1 MLASHKRSCSSFI
14 LLIAYGLYGEVIREN
29 TYLSKIV
36 EIHENQQVV
45 GTGLYGIIRHLM
57 YLATI
62 LLFLSMP
69 FVLGSF
75 TYF

>member
-1 MLASHKRSCSSFI
+1 MLASHKRSWSSFI
-14 LLIAYGLYGEVIREN
+14 LLIAYGLYSEVIREN

-36 EIHENQQVV
+36 ELHENQQAV
-45 GTGLYGIIRHLM
+45 GTDLYDIIRHLM

-69 FVLGSF
+69 FVLDSF
-75 TYF
+75 THF